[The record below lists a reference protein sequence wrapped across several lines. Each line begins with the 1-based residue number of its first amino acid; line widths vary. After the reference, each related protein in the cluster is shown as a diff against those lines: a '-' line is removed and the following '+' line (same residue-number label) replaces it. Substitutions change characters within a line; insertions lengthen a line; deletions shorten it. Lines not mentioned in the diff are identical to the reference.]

1 MLRTDIAALSGC
13 EITKN
18 TRSTSASVPSVFLT
32 FIITTVSRVG
42 TRTEPL
48 YASGGGVTESITPTG
63 RKMIMTRSDGAV
75 PCVGGLAYDDE
86 GRLLL
91 VQRANDPGRG
101 RWSLPG
107 GRVEPGEDDA
117 AALVR
122 EMREETGLDV
132 EPGPLVGRVQRGRYA
147 IADYRCTVRG
157 GTLRAGDDALD
168 ARFVD
173 RAALAA
179 LPLVDLLL
187 VTLTAWEALPER

>member
-1 MLRTDIAALSGC
+1 
-13 EITKN
+13 
-18 TRSTSASVPSVFLT
+18 
-32 FIITTVSRVG
+32 
-42 TRTEPL
+42 
-48 YASGGGVTESITPTG
+48 
-63 RKMIMTRSDGAV
+63 MTRSDGAV

-187 VTLTAWEALPER
+187 VTLTGWGALPRR